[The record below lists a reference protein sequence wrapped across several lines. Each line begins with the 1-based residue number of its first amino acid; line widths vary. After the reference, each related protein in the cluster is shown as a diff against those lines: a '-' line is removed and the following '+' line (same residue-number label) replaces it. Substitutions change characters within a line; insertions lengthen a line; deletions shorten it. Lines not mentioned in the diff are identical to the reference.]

1 MNISRFFLRYLL
13 CLVLFNLAACSTMYP
28 VSVENAMQQ
37 PQPSGVDYG
46 SLVEVKTLDR
56 QTVKFRVTEMTPE
69 GLGGSM
75 GFFRYENMQSL
86 KVENQRR
93 QHNDSYETWAW
104 VLGVLGMIGLIAL
117 AASSDSVRVCSPQPC
132 PTPAPTQ

>member
-1 MNISRFFLRYLL
+1 MKISGFFLRYLL

-56 QTVKFRVTEMTPE
+56 KTAKFRVTEMTPE

-75 GFFRYENMQSL
+75 GFFRYEDMQSL
-86 KVENQRR
+86 KVENQSR
-93 QHNDSYETWAW
+93 QYRDSSETWAW
-104 VLGVLGMIGLIAL
+104 VLGVLGVIGLIVL
-117 AASSDSVRVCSPQPC
+117 AANSDSVRVCSSSPC
-132 PTPAPTQ
+132 PTPTPTQ